1 MLLPCRAGFLLSWLL
16 PSTSLAEVFED
27 EEAASA
33 REGYAGGAPSA
44 RPTAAIMSSAV
55 AGIGKIVQ
63 PRK

>member
-33 REGYAGGAPSA
+33 REGYAGGAPS
-44 RPTAAIMSSAV
+44 T
-55 AGIGKIVQ
+55 
-63 PRK
+63 